1 MATSVPSPAFHP
13 TANLDSYPSDIVVT
27 SSDRI
32 AFYVHSRR
40 ILSVSTNHFASL
52 LIQPL
57 PIGGKLKV
65 FLLGEDSQVLNV
77 VFHTI
82 YLKPFGQS
90 PSPVAVFVAIDAFN
104 KYGIPVDQ
112 YIRPNTP
119 LFPPLL
125 AHAANDPLNVY
136 AVAGQYNLYEL
147 AAAASAHLLAL
158 DPEDVTDEHAVRMGP
173 IYLKRL
179 LLLRPARKRLLEEL
193 LLQGPSEHP
202 PTPQCG
208 VDNQRR
214 TGRQW
219 DLMITNLLSGPTPN
233 LPSATIQA
241 TLSPIGNHIG
251 CRDCKA
257 ALDERIQQIV
267 TNWEKARTYIGGTIP

>member
-193 LLQGPSEHP
+193 LLQGPS
-202 PTPQCG
+202 
-208 VDNQRR
+208 
-214 TGRQW
+214 
-219 DLMITNLLSGPTPN
+219 PTPN